1 MSEDFKDVLALVIGT
16 VLMMLVWLAIEGGS
30 RVEEFAQDT
39 KAHLSE
45 ALPGEA
51 AIHPASAIGE
61 APQGVSRR
69 TR

>member
-1 MSEDFKDVLALVIGT
+1 MSENFKDVLALAIGT
-16 VLMMLVWLAIEGGS
+16 VLMMLVWLTILSGS

-39 KAHLSE
+39 KAYVSE
-45 ALPGEA
+45 ALPGEV
-51 AIHPASAIGE
+51 AIHPAPAIAE

>member
-1 MSEDFKDVLALVIGT
+1 
-16 VLMMLVWLAIEGGS
+16 MMLVWLAIEGGS

-39 KAHLSE
+39 KAYVSE
-45 ALPGEA
+45 ALPGEV
-51 AIHPASAIGE
+51 AIHPAPAIAE

>member
-16 VLMMLVWLAIEGGS
+16 VLMMLVWLTILSGS